1 MKTMPSFSHI
11 AVSLAGAVV
20 FATFA
25 FGDIAPYPHSPSIA
39 RKWFKPDNNPP
50 PTFTDNTSE
59 VQALAKTIS
68 EAGMLQLQEALLQIA
83 PGADN
88 AIRAYMQALYKDRME
103 KQESGQITPQEARQ
117 LAELQQMMD
126 NGSLPASDSP

>member
-1 MKTMPSFSHI
+1 MKTMPSFSRM

-25 FGDIAPYPHSPSIA
+25 FGDIAPYPHSPGIA
-39 RKWFKPDNNPP
+39 RKWFKPDNNPQP
-50 PTFTDNTSE
+50 AFTESASD
-59 VQALAKTIS
+59 VQELAKTIS

-83 PGADN
+83 PGSVDAV
-88 AIRAYMQALYKDRME
+88 RAYMQALYKDRME

-126 NGSLPASDSP
+126 NGSLPAPDSP